1 MTGAHDTVLDY
12 ADGQGDGSPR
22 HVQNRRRRTRENL
35 RVCKHLLVGV
45 AHAGGEGRIN
55 VLPWYRPVGVQ
66 NLQLDARRKNGAA
79 RKGKWS
85 TRGTGMTVPPIL
97 ERAQETGEA
106 GENGQYSGETGG
118 SSPWTRPSAE
128 CGDTLKALAGFGSI
142 WGGDRPRRRLRG
154 RYRLGHR
161 PVVLLLTETAQC
173 TVRPTKGQERAAAP
187 QLERSRP

>member
-1 MTGAHDTVLDY
+1 MQTPCCGCGTC
-12 ADGQGDGSPR
+12 
-22 HVQNRRRRTRENL
+22 RRRRRS
-35 RVCKHLLVGV
+35 
-45 AHAGGEGRIN
+45 N

-66 NLQLDARRKNGAA
+66 KPPVGCKKEEPGCPQE
-79 RKGKWS
+79 WS
-85 TRGTGMTVPPIL
+85 PRGTGMTVPPIL

-106 GENGQYSGETGG
+106 GENGQYSGEMGG
-118 SSPWTRPSAE
+118 SPWTRPSAE